1 MVFFCEIS
9 YLYRMSNKK
18 EKTDSW
24 DDLNDYQKNEIQ
36 QGLNEANKKKKVSW
50 EDAKKKLSK
59 LK

>member
-1 MVFFCEIS
+1 MT
-9 YLYRMSNKK
+9 KK

-24 DDLNDYQKNEIQ
+24 DDLSDFQKNEIQ
-36 QGLNEANKKKKVSW
+36 QELDELNKKKKISW